1 MAQVYPF
8 PAFRYNAG
16 KVSYDR
22 VLTQPYDKISP
33 AMQEKYY
40 AADPHNLIAIE
51 KGLTFPD
58 DTPAGVSGEKNVYT
72 RAADALQSWIREQI
86 VVQDTR
92 PCFYSYTQEYTV
104 PGTNERL
111 TRRGFIGAGKLEE
124 YSAGVVFRHEHT
136 LSGPKADRLELLRHT
151 QTHTGQ
157 LFFLYSDPARV
168 IDKILQQAESEAA
181 PATELTDEYNV
192 IHRLWVVWQP
202 ERIAA
207 IHKAMADQKLVIADG
222 HHRYE
227 TALNYR
233 DERRKESAREQGL
246 PDRAE
251 AQDATASSPSLATT
265 ASSPSLA
272 ATAASPS
279 FSAAASAAAAQIAGV
294 AAEHIEGASASVA
307 TATAAS
313 LATGAIGTTGSAQ
326 SNDSAA
332 SIAAASYEAAPF
344 ECAMM
349 TFVNT
354 RSEGLTILPTHRVVA
369 NIPDFSWATVRRY
382 LEPWFAAEVFTF
394 SSDVEKSAMRD
405 KFLRRLVEAR
415 VSRAIGV
422 YPTPEAGAKGGAK
435 GGAFYVLTLR
445 PGANLAQLLPNV
457 SPLQREL
464 DVVLLHDGILEPA
477 LGVTLAA
484 ATAEKNLTYEREASA
499 ALDAVDRRAAQVA
512 FLLNACSVD
521 QTWNIATSGEV
532 MPQKSTDFF
541 PKLMSG
547 ITMYRV

>member
-8 PAFRYNAG
+8 PAFRYNAS
-16 KVSYDR
+16 KVAYDR

-40 AADPHNLIAIE
+40 AADPHNLITIE

-58 DTPAGVSGEKNVYT
+58 DTPAGVPGEKNVYT
-72 RAADALQSWIREQI
+72 RAAAALQSWIREQ
-86 VVQDTR
+86 VVVPDTR

-104 PGTNERL
+104 PGTQEKR

-157 LFFLYSDPARV
+157 LFLLYSDPARV
-168 IDKILQQAESEAA
+168 IDKILAQAESESA

-207 IHKAMADQKLVIADG
+207 IHKAMSDQKLVIADG

-233 DERRKESAREQGL
+233 NERRKENAREQAL

-251 AQDATASSPSLATT
+251 AHD
-265 ASSPSLA
+265 

-279 FSAAASAAAAQIAGV
+279 LAAAAGSAAAT
-294 AAEHIEGASASVA
+294 EHLEGAHASVA

-313 LATGAIGTTGSAQ
+313 LATGTAAV
-326 SNDSAA
+326 SNDGTLWLEATP
-332 SIAAASYEAAPF
+332 YEA
-344 ECAMM
+344 AMM

-394 SSDVEKSAMRD
+394 SNDVEKSAMRD
-405 KFLRRLVEAR
+405 KFLKRLVEAR
-415 VSRAIGV
+415 DSRAIGV
-422 YPTPEAGAKGGAK
+422 YPAPEAGKSGAY
-435 GGAFYVLTLR
+435 YVLTLR